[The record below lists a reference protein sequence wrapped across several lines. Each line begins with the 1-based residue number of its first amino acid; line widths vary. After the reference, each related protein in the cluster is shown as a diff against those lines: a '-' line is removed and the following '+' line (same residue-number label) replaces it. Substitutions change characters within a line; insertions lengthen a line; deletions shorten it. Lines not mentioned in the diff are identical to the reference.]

1 MIYIYG
7 TKGCQFCQK
16 AKILAEDCYGA
27 YKFLDIG
34 ITMYYNQLKERN
46 VSTNVLPQIFE
57 DKEYIGTYYDF
68 VKLNQ
73 YKMENLEY
81 ARRKNQ

>member
-7 TKGCQFCQK
+7 TRSCTFCDK
-16 AKILAEDCYGA
+16 AKIVAADYWEG

-34 ITMYYNQLKERN
+34 ITMYYNQLKEKN

-57 DKEYIGTYYDF
+57 DKRYIGTYYDF
-68 VKLNQ
+68 IKEKQLKVENDPRRNQ
-73 YKMENLEY
+73 
-81 ARRKNQ
+81 